1 MDKIDNV
8 PTKSRKE
15 QVIPVLEKQRHQLI
29 LDILDEQQFAS
40 VRSLS
45 SQLSASEATIRRDL
59 TKMAQDGQ
67 LKKIRGGA
75 EVLPV
80 GEKKVKR
87 PHLTG
92 SAFLVDKNKQTDV
105 KRLLARK
112 AVELCEDGESI
123 IINGG
128 SSTYMMGEFLANR
141 QLNILTNSFVLA
153 QELSENSDSQI
164 TLPGGEI
171 YRKQG
176 IILSAFENDTI
187 QYYHGSKM
195 FMGTPGIGEFGV
207 MESDPL
213 LIRAEQK
220 LRKQADQLIILA
232 DSSKLGKRSN
242 FIFSTLADVDVLITD
257 SQADPEML
265 RLFEAQGIR
274 IEIVEVPA
282 RTSAEG
288 TEVA

>member
-1 MDKIDNV
+1 M
-8 PTKSRKE
+8 
-15 QVIPVLEKQRHQLI
+15 LEKQRQRLI

-45 SQLSASEATIRRDL
+45 TQLNSSEATIRRDL
-59 TKMAQDGQ
+59 IKMSRAKQ
-67 LKKIRGGA
+67 LRKIRGGA
-75 EVLPV
+75 EALPNT
-80 GEKKVKR
+80 EHKAKR
-87 PHLTG
+87 QHLSG
-92 SAFLVDKNKQTDV
+92 SAFLADKEVQTDV
-105 KRLLARK
+105 KRLIAQK

-128 SSTYMMGEFLANR
+128 SSTFMMGEFLADR

-153 QELSENSDSQI
+153 QELSDNSNNQI

-176 IILSAFENDTI
+176 IILSAFESDTI

-195 FMGTPGIGEFGV
+195 FMGTPGIGDYGV

-232 DSSKLGKRSN
+232 DSSKLGKRSK
-242 FIFSTLADVDVLITD
+242 FIFSPLSEVDILITD
-257 SQADPEML
+257 SNADEAML
-265 RLFEAQGIR
+265 DLFSSHGIQVLIAEA
-274 IEIVEVPA
+274 A
-282 RTSAEG
+282 DK
-288 TEVA
+288 